1 MNIKNWREGRTQL
14 VRDSLLAIGARMGHL
29 DVRQINDLPEV
40 SFQDGWKLVC
50 VAVNGVGN
58 RIKHLVDVTV
68 TSDLGDKWRFAFD
81 VLGSNQTKNCTFS
94 AIGDVSLM
102 DSERFSDLCFLPEVF
117 ADYVAG
123 LLEDH
128 YVTKAE
134 NNNV

>member
-14 VRDSLLAIGARMGHL
+14 VRDSLLAIGTRMGHL

-50 VAVNGVGN
+50 VATNGIGS
-58 RIKHLVDVTV
+58 RIKHLVDVTI
-68 TSDLGDKWRFAFD
+68 TSDMGDKWRFAFD
-81 VLGSNQTKNCTFS
+81 VLGANQTKNCTFS
-94 AIGDVSLM
+94 SIGDVSLM
-102 DSERFSDLCFLPEVF
+102 DSERFSDLCFLPEIF

-128 YVTKAE
+128 YITKAE